1 MAQDPGFPRTAGIY
15 PHALTATRQGGG
27 SSGEPLPA
35 HTITSS
41 VQDLAGI
48 ATIDQPMESFGGR
61 PPEDR
66 RSLDIRL
73 GERLRHKDR
82 AILAWDYERLVLERF
97 PEVWK
102 VQALPA
108 RNTVHGNAP
117 GDVLVVVVP
126 GAESR
131 QVQDPTTPLAPA
143 DLLHRLQ
150 AYLEART
157 SPFVRLHV
165 VNPQYVRIQVT
176 ATVTFRNDDDPGADI
191 AKLNAD
197 LVQYLS
203 PWYDDAAR
211 AAKEG
216 HYATEDEIS
225 EFVQTRPYAAALESI
240 AFSYDPPVRPEW
252 YFLTS
257 AAGHVIHDASR
268 AGDGSSH
275 D

>member
-1 MAQDPGFPRTAGIY
+1 MPQLPEPGNLYLGFSGLAPAQKLSLLFQMTAGGNASGLPPVAWSCLSADAANPWQPLTLAEILSDTTNGLETSGILTLEPAGLQPCKRRHPSRRPPVAARRRGTRPGFPSHGRHY
-15 PHALTATRQGGG
+15 PHVLTATRQGGG

-48 ATIDQPMESFGGR
+48 AAIDQPMESFGGR

-102 VQALPA
+102 VQALA

-131 QVQDPTTPLAPA
+131 RCRTPRHRSPRPTCSTASRHIWKPGPAPSSA
-143 DLLHRLQ
+143 S
-150 AYLEART
+150 T
-157 SPFVRLHV
+157 
-165 VNPQYVRIQVT
+165 
-176 ATVTFRNDDDPGADI
+176 
-191 AKLNAD
+191 
-197 LVQYLS
+197 
-203 PWYDDAAR
+203 W
-211 AAKEG
+211 
-216 HYATEDEIS
+216 
-225 EFVQTRPYAAALESI
+225 SI
-240 AFSYDPPVRPEW
+240 PN
-252 YFLTS
+252 TS
-257 AAGHVIHDASR
+257 ASR
-268 AGDGSSH
+268 
-275 D
+275 